1 MTFMLLVPV
10 MVDAVFLVFINGFY
24 TLLAEKG
31 RIQRTRAF
39 LMARVTLRWCL
50 AQVPDMRRG
59 IILPRSVTK

>member
-1 MTFMLLVPV
+1 
-10 MVDAVFLVFINGFY
+10 VDDVVFSFSAADY

-31 RIQRTRAF
+31 RMQRTRAF
-39 LMARVTLRWCL
+39 LMALVSLRWCL